1 MKEFFLILFLGNSL
15 ALTPTP
21 IDIVDEVT
29 LELGAPVS
37 AVTSGAHLRIDV
49 ARSVPSSIEP
59 DAVVDVLDY
68 LAGQFPAGSVTATL
82 TTDTGEAQILDKVGG
97 SSDGKTAE
105 LTISSSTGV
114 PTGIDYSELTIV
126 TAVPLEGVTVT
137 WQNYKK

>member
-1 MKEFFLILFLGNSL
+1 MKEFFLILFLGKSL
-15 ALTPTP
+15 VLTPMP
-21 IDIVDEVT
+21 IDLADEVT

-49 ARSVPSSIEP
+49 TRSVPSSI
-59 DAVVDVLDY
+59 DLADVVDVLDY

-82 TTDTGEAQILDKVGG
+82 TSDTGAAQVLDEIGG

-105 LTISSSTGV
+105 LIVSSAAGV
-114 PTGIDYSELTIV
+114 PTGIDFSRLKIV
-126 TAVPLEGVTVT
+126 TTVPLTAVTVT